1 MFLFPIEAERL
12 LAEQEAARLSAQEA
26 GQVRRLKEPK
36 IIGIFEQIDNSE
48 PSEETQIQAGNE
60 ESIRSGIPQA
70 FGLLNSPQTFR
81 RLNSPKILPDAIENE
96 ETFEVK
102 GLEPSEETTTT
113 LSPFFSS
120 EPLFR
125 ETPTSEVKDLEPSE
139 ETTTLSPFF
148 SSAPLLGET
157 PEEKLRG
164 RGFAQSAGQAEIE
177 KEETSQSPFG
187 SIFTRQRRKLI
198 SAKVNALKTSG
209 QSIFGSDS
217 RFARD
222 LNSHPIGHSRHVY

>member
-60 ESIRSGIPQA
+60 ESIRSGIPQT

-81 RLNSPKILPDAIENE
+81 RLNSPKILPDPVEIEE
-96 ETFEVK
+96 
-102 GLEPSEETTTT
+102 
-113 LSPFFSS
+113 
-120 EPLFR
+120 
-125 ETPTSEVKDLEPSE
+125 TSEVKDLEPSE

-148 SSAPLLGET
+148 SSEPLFGET

-164 RGFAQSAGQAEIE
+164 RGFAQSNGQAEIE
-177 KEETSQSPFG
+177 KEEASQSPFG